1 MAKAN
6 TVTTTELDFDIAQ
19 LRLVKRRLNQGLRSL
34 VVYEKHMMKKKRLLK
49 EERRNESATRRARK
63 KGVHTPGP
71 IVPLS

>member
-6 TVTTTELDFDIAQ
+6 TVTTTELDFDIAA

-34 VVYEKHMMKKKRLLK
+34 EQYEKHLMKKKKLLK
-49 EERRNESATRRARK
+49 LERRDESARRRTK
-63 KGVHTPGP
+63 TKGVHVPEP